1 MQAERLNAPHPR
13 PPCAPGRKGW
23 RRQAPASAAPH
34 AATAACALGR
44 AAPSHLGA
52 QVRRCQVPA
61 SLRGKRA
68 LVAPAPL
75 LDTPDSTPGFR
86 FTSLLLSLA
95 RARGGRW
102 HPELPRQ
109 PRRRGDGPAGP
120 RHCGGT
126 VAPRPLSPVDFPDGA
141 RAASPAPGQPHRT
154 PRWGGVLP
162 AARPGTVR
170 GGLRPRGADPPA
182 ATAGARGAQ
191 RCRPLTERL
200 RAGTAL
206 AFWREFAC
214 GQCCVAKP
222 APSSHYTLLYL

>member
-1 MQAERLNAPHPR
+1 MRAERLNAPHPR
-13 PPCAPGRKGW
+13 PPCAPGRGGW
-23 RRQAPASAAPH
+23 RRPAPASAAPH

-95 RARGGRW
+95 RAPGGGGTRS
-102 HPELPRQ
+102 
-109 PRRRGDGPAGP
+109 GPASPDGAVMAL
-120 RHCGGT
+120 RGRSTAGGT
-126 VAPRPLSPVDFPDGA
+126 AAPRPLPPVDFPDGA
-141 RAASPAPGQPHRT
+141 RAASLALWQPHRT

-170 GGLRPRGADPPA
+170 GGLRPRGAHPPA